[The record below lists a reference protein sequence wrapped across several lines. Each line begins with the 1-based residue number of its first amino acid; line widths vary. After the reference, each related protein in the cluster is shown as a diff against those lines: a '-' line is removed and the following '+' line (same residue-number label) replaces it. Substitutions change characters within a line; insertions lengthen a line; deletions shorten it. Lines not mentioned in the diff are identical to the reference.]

1 MIETFYIYRHI
12 RLDTNEPFYIGI
24 GKVYRPS
31 AKNHEDYYSRAY
43 QDNKRNRFWHFITD
57 KTDYEV
63 EILFE
68 CDSRDFIK
76 QKEIEFIKLYGRR
89 DLGEGTLVNLTDGGD
104 GMNNNIQSE
113 ETINKRRQMYKE
125 GKTGLK
131 PLKGVDSPVA
141 KKVIEE
147 STGRVF
153 NSCTEAANY
162 IGIKVNNFTDQ
173 LTSTSRQNNT
183 GFRFLEDTFNKD
195 YICKKRDIKLYDYST
210 ESIIESIS
218 EGSRLYN
225 VSNSML
231 RGYLNG
237 KYKNKTPLVYYK
249 DYLKGI
255 KPNDMYISK
264 KNCVKVLDTE
274 TGIVYESISQ
284 VSKLIGMKQSTL
296 EAKLSGRNFNNTKYV
311 RLDANNNHCQ
321 LF

>member
-31 AKNHEDYYSRAY
+31 AKNHEDYYSRAF
-43 QDNKRNRFWHFITD
+43 QNNKRNRFWHFITN

-68 CDSRDFIK
+68 CNSRDIILE
-76 QKEIEFIKLYGRR
+76 KEIEFIKLYGRR

-104 GMNNNIQSE
+104 GMNNNVQSE

-125 GKTGLK
+125 GKTGLR
-131 PLKGVDSPVA
+131 PLRGGDSPKA

-153 NSCTEAANY
+153 NSCTEAADY
-162 IGIKVNNFTDQ
+162 IGLKVSNFTDQ
-173 LTSTSRQNNT
+173 LTSTSRRNTT

-195 YICKKRDIKLYDYST
+195 YICKKRDVKLYDYST

-218 EGSRLYN
+218 EGSRIYN
-225 VSNSML
+225 ISHRSL
-231 RGYLNG
+231 RGYLDG
-237 KYKNKTPLVYYK
+237 IYRNKTPLVYYE
-249 DYLKGI
+249 DFLKGI
-255 KPNDMYISK
+255 KPNDLFVNK
-264 KNCVKVLDTE
+264 KKTVKVLDTE
-274 TGIVYESISQ
+274 TSIIYESINE
-284 VSKLIGMKQSTL
+284 VSRLSGIHKSTL
-296 EAKLSGRNFNNTKYV
+296 NSKLSGRSVNNTKYI
-311 RLDANNNHCQ
+311 RLDVNNNHC
-321 LF
+321 